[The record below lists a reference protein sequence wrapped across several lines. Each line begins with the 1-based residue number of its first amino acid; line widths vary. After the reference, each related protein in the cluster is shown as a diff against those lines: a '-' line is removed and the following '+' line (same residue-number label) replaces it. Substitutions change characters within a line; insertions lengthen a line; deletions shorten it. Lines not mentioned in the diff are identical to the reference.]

1 MKSVVEQKSSSGHT
15 LASLDYSILQQCMH
29 CGMCLP
35 TCPTFVE
42 TGRERHSPRGRI
54 ALMRA
59 VADGELP
66 FSHNFAEEMSYCL
79 GCLAC
84 TTACPAGV
92 DYAHLLE
99 TARSEAEQ
107 RGLLQ
112 TPTRSFVRWFTMRF
126 MFVHP
131 RIMRAVGRMLWLY
144 QLLGLQTLVR
154 RLKLTALLPRRIREL
169 EPATPSIHPPF
180 SDSLI
185 TRVELA
191 RGTKRH
197 RVALLTGCISDLILA
212 EVNRATVDV
221 LIENGCEVFTPR
233 NQHCCGSLHEHNGD
247 LDTARRLARL
257 QIDTIDPHSV
267 DAIISNA
274 GGCGSHLKHY
284 DRLLADDP
292 AYAARAVEWTRKTK
306 DISEWLVEIGFRKPL
321 EPSEKHSTL
330 NTQRSTFSESSS
342 NPLNVQRSALSV
354 ERSAPQ
360 ARIPLTYHESC
371 HLTHGQKISA
381 APRAI
386 LRSLPGYEF
395 RELTEATWCCGSA
408 GIYNITQPATA
419 AWLQQRKVGHLR
431 ATGAIVVATAN
442 PGCHLQILNGLRAAG
457 VPAIRVVHP
466 VVLLAEA
473 YRQTNHARKGA
484 AMMR

>member
-1 MKSVVEQKSSSGHT
+1 MSTSAKTVLTGRHT

-35 TCPTFVE
+35 TCPTFAE
-42 TGRERHSPRGRI
+42 TGRERNSPRGRI

-59 VADGELP
+59 VADNELP
-66 FSHNFAEEMSYCL
+66 FSRAFAEEMSYCL

-112 TPTRSFVRWFTMRF
+112 TPWRRFVRWFTMRF

-131 RIMRAVGRMLWLY
+131 RVMRAVGRLLWLY
-144 QLLGLQTLVR
+144 KVLGLQKVVR
-154 RLKLTALLPRRIREL
+154 KLRLTALLPRSIREL
-169 EPATPSIHPPF
+169 EPATPEIRPPF
-180 SDSLI
+180 SDALVAE
-185 TRVELA
+185 VEPS
-191 RGTKRH
+191 RTTKRH
-197 RVALLTGCISDLILA
+197 RVALLTGCVSDLILP
-212 EVNRATVDV
+212 EVNRATADV

-247 LDTARRLARL
+247 LDTARKLARL
-257 QIDTIDPHSV
+257 QLDTIDPFSV

-292 AYAARAVEWTRKTK
+292 IYAARSIEWVRKTR
-306 DISEWLVEIGFRKPL
+306 DISEWLVEIGFRKP
-321 EPSEKHSTL
+321 SEK
-330 NTQRSTFSESSS
+330 RST
-342 NPLNVQRSALSV
+342 PKVRV
-354 ERSAPQ
+354 
-360 ARIPLTYHESC
+360 PLTYHESC
-371 HLTHGQKISA
+371 HLAHGQKISA
-381 APRAI
+381 APRAV
-386 LRSLPGYEF
+386 LRSLPNYEL
-395 RELTEATWCCGSA
+395 REHAEATWCCGSA

-419 AWLQQRKVGHLR
+419 AWLQQRKISHLR
-431 ATGAIVVATAN
+431 ATGAVVVATAN

-457 VPAIRVVHP
+457 LPVVRVVHP
-466 VVLLAEA
+466 IVLLAESYKA
-473 YRQTNHARKGA
+473 EQTDGV
-484 AMMR
+484 

>member
-1 MKSVVEQKSSSGHT
+1 
-15 LASLDYSILQQCMH
+15 
-29 CGMCLP
+29 
-35 TCPTFVE
+35 
-42 TGRERHSPRGRI
+42 
-54 ALMRA
+54 MRA
-59 VADGELP
+59 VADEELP
-66 FSHNFAEEMSYCL
+66 FSRDFAEEMSYCL

-84 TTACPAGV
+84 VTACPAGV

-131 RIMRAVGRMLWLY
+131 RVMRAVGRLLLLY
-144 QLLGLQTLVR
+144 QIIGLQTLVR
-154 RLKLTALLPRRIREL
+154 GLKLTVLLPRSIREL
-169 EPATPSIHPPF
+169 EPATPEIRPPF
-180 SDSLI
+180 SDALI
-185 TRVELA
+185 AKVEPS
-191 RGTKRH
+191 RSTKRY
-197 RVALLTGCISDLILA
+197 RVALLTGCVSDLILA

-247 LDTARRLARL
+247 LDTARRLARI

-284 DRLLADDP
+284 DRLLADEP

-306 DISEWLVEIGFRKPL
+306 DISEWLVEIDFRKP
-321 EPSEKHSTL
+321 SKKRSTL
-330 NTQRSTFSESSS
+330 NIQRSTFNESSS
-342 NPLNVQRSALSV
+342 DPLSVQRSTLNV

-360 ARIPLTYHESC
+360 ARILLTYHESC
-371 HLTHGQKISA
+371 HLAHGQKISA

-395 RELTEATWCCGSA
+395 RECAESTWCCGSA

-419 AWLQQRKVGHLR
+419 AWLQQRKIGHLR
-431 ATGAIVVATAN
+431 ATEAEIIATGN
-442 PGCHLQILNGLRAAG
+442 PGCHLQILNGLRAAE
-457 VPAIRVVHP
+457 AASIRVVHP

-473 YRQTNHARKGA
+473 YRQGTQK
-484 AMMR
+484 

>member
-1 MKSVVEQKSSSGHT
+1 MVKNSLQT
-15 LASLDYSILQQCMH
+15 LDYSVLQQCMH

-35 TCPTFVE
+35 SCPTFAE
-42 TGRERHSPRGRI
+42 TGRDRNSPRGRI

-66 FSHNFAEEMSYCL
+66 FSRNFAEEMSYCL

-112 TPTRSFVRWFTMRF
+112 TPTRRFIRWFTMRF
-126 MFVHP
+126 LFVHP
-131 RIMRAVGRMLWLY
+131 RAMRTVGRLLWLY
-144 QLLGLQTLVR
+144 QTLGLQTLAR

-169 EPATPSIHPPF
+169 EPATPEIRPPF
-180 SDSLI
+180 SDALI
-185 TRVELA
+185 AKVEPSRRA
-191 RGTKRH
+191 KRY
-197 RVALLTGCISDLILA
+197 RVALLTGCVSDLILA

-247 LDTARRLARL
+247 LGTARRLARIQL
-257 QIDTIDPHSV
+257 DTIDPFSV

-292 AYAARAVEWTRKTK
+292 AYAARALEWTRKTR
-306 DISEWLVEIGFRKPL
+306 DISEWLVEIGFRKP
-321 EPSEKHSTL
+321 SEERSTL
-330 NTQRSTFSESSS
+330 NIQRSTLNETSGS
-342 NPLNVQRSALSV
+342 PLSVQRSTLNI
-354 ERSAPQ
+354 ERSAPK
-360 ARIPLTYHESC
+360 ARPLLTYHESC
-371 HLTHGQKISA
+371 HLAHGQKISS

-386 LRSLPGYEF
+386 LRSLPDYEF
-395 RELTEATWCCGSA
+395 RELAEATWCCGSA

-419 AWLQQRKVGHLR
+419 TWLQQRKVGHLR
-431 ATGAIVVATAN
+431 ATNATVVAIAN

-457 VPAIRVVHP
+457 LDAVRVVHP
-466 VVLLAEA
+466 IVLLAEA
-473 YRQTNHARKGA
+473 YKDKAPLD
-484 AMMR
+484 